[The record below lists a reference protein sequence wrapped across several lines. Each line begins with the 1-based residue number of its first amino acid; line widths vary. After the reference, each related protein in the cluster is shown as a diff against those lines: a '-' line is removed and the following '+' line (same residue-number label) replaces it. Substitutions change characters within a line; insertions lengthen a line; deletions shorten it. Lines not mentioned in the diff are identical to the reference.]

1 MTGPEVTV
9 TGGSTAVV
17 LVTLAVALLTIVVGT
32 WVALTAYQGY
42 RRSGEQ
48 STYFLAVGIAL
59 AAAVHASTR
68 VVLSTVNAP
77 SLLVNSIAIAVQSTG
92 LIFVLYAVYGNPDRS
107 AFRVALGAVIGGSLV
122 LSLPLVLAWNAV
134 LLPME
139 AITVANSI
147 TAGLGTFIAI
157 QAYRGYHRYGRRS
170 MLMLAV
176 GIGLLTLGSF
186 TALNAPVSQL
196 SDAIRIGLVLTV
208 EFTGLLF
215 IAISLHRN

>member
-1 MTGPEVTV
+1 MTGSEVTV

-32 WVALTAYQGY
+32 WVALTAYRGY

-59 AAAVHASTR
+59 AAAVHASIR

-77 SLLVNSIAIAVQSTG
+77 SLLVNSVAIAVQSTG

-107 AFRVALGAVIGGSLV
+107 AFQVALGAVIGGSLV

-170 MLMLAV
+170 MLTLAV

-186 TALNAPVSQL
+186 TALNAPLSQL
-196 SDAIRIGLVLTV
+196 SDAVRIGLVLTV

-215 IAISLHRN
+215 IAISLRRK

>member
-1 MTGPEVTV
+1 MTGSEVTV

-17 LVTLAVALLTIVVGT
+17 LVTLAVALLTIVVGA
-32 WVALTAYQGY
+32 WVALTAYRGY

-48 STYFLAVGIAL
+48 STFFLAVGIAL

-68 VVLSTVNAP
+68 VVLSTVNVP
-77 SLLVNSIAIAVQSTG
+77 SLLVNSVAIAVQSTG

-107 AFRVALGAVIGGSLV
+107 AFQVALGAVIGGSLV

-170 MLMLAV
+170 MLTLAV

-186 TALNAPVSQL
+186 TALNAPLSQL
-196 SDAIRIGLVLTV
+196 SDAVRIGLVLTV

-215 IAISLHRN
+215 IAISLRRK